1 MKPRSYVVSR
11 LYLWYERRG
20 LASAAAAP
28 CMLMARRPSLSDS
41 TRLTAPRKNSPQ
53 DCFYAQTLSASS
65 PARNKKE
72 SLLRLFFIWCER
84 RDLASAA
91 AAPCMLMARRPSLS
105 DSTRLTA
112 PRKNSPQDCFYAQ
125 TLSAS
130 SPARNK
136 KESLLR
142 LFFIWCERRDLASAA
157 AAPCMLMARRP
168 SLSDSTRLTATR

>member
-1 MKPRSYVVSR
+1 MAVKYPVMIRITHHSLTLVPSRVHVSHKNKPQKGKRKTLKPRSYVISR
-11 LYLWYERRG
+11 LYL
-20 LASAAAAP
+20 
-28 CMLMARRPSLSDS
+28 
-41 TRLTAPRKNSPQ
+41 
-53 DCFYAQTLSASS
+53 
-65 PARNKKE
+65 
-72 SLLRLFFIWCER
+72 WCER

-142 LFFIWCERRDLASAA
+142 LFFIWCERRDLN
-157 AAPCMLMARRP
+157 PYGITTRP
-168 SLSDSTRLTATR
+168 SNVRVCRFRHSRRCPFNEQVIL